1 MSITFVKRSK
11 IYRDFFKGNL
21 RRCWQVFVKKT
32 CIDKIFIL
40 REEYNASDETPK
52 NFEKLELSKIVNGK
66 YYKRE
71 MRGREMEKNLYR
83 ACDDKCS

>member
-1 MSITFVKRSK
+1 M
-11 IYRDFFKGNL
+11 
-21 RRCWQVFVKKT
+21 
-32 CIDKIFIL
+32 FIL
-40 REEYNASDETPK
+40 REEYNASDETSK

-71 MRGREMEKNLYR
+71 MRGREMEKNLYH